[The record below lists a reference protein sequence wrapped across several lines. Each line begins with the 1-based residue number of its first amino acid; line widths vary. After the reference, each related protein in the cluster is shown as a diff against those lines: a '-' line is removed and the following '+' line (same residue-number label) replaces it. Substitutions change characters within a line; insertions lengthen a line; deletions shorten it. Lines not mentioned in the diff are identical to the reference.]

1 MTYKLRMLGRN
12 FYTLAVFDI
21 SGEVMFLNSGGKA
34 WITKTG
40 DHMGIFLEDD
50 FDRLNKEY
58 KKLKKPK
65 KEMAV

>member
-12 FYTLAVFDI
+12 FYTLAVFDT

-40 DHMGIFLEDD
+40 DDMGIFLEDD
-50 FDRLNKEY
+50 FDRLKKEY
-58 KKLKKPK
+58 KKLKKLK
-65 KEMAV
+65 KDMAV